1 MASFISRKNDLASAI
16 GQTLVNEWPSLA
28 QSAWITLTIT
38 VEAFLWALGL
48 GFLFAVAFAQSRT
61 VERALLPVGIGLMT
75 AGVYTLARSGI
86 RDVSGAAIAVVAGLV
101 LWTGRVPAMLVV
113 LAAGAVGWLAAL

>member
-1 MASFISRKNDLASAI
+1 MLVVVFVGYGAHGIIGSLVALVAMFLPVSVFAAVIAGHWASLRHRPWAI
-16 GQTLVNEWPSLA
+16 A
-28 QSAWITLTIT
+28 
-38 VEAFLWALGL
+38 
-48 GFLFAVAFAQSRT
+48 

-86 RDVSGAAIAVVAGLV
+86 RDIPGAAIAVAAAVV